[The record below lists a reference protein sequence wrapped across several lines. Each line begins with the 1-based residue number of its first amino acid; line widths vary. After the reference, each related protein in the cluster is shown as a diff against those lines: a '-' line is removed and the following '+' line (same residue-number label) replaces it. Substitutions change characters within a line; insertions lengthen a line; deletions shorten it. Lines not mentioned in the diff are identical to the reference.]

1 VLDAP
6 SAGAAGHVGLVLAGG
21 GVDVGPGPR
30 GEVVLAA
37 GESAEHV
44 AARTMALAPKGRGSS
59 M

>member
-1 VLDAP
+1 M
-6 SAGAAGHVGLVLAGG
+6 LAGG
-21 GVDVGPGPR
+21 EVDVGPGTKE
-30 GEVVLAA
+30 EVVLAA